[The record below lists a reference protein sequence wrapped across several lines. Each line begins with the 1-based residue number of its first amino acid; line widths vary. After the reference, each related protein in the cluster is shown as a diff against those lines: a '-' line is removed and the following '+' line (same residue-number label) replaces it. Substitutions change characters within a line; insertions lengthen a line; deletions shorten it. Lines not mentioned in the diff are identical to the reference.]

1 MKSNHFKF
9 KAKDGTELFVYRW
22 LPDDKKKIK
31 AAVQIAHGMAEQ
43 ASRYERFAKALVKEG
58 YAVYAKDHRGHG
70 KTAGDLDNVGF
81 FAHENG
87 WRTVVDD
94 MHQLTGIIRKENPKV
109 PVFLFGHS
117 MGSMLGRHY
126 AFLYGKDIDGFIVSG
141 TSGDPGLLGK
151 IGVLIAKREKK
162 KKGEKF
168 RSELLTK
175 LSFGEFNKP
184 FKPNRTDYDW
194 LSRDEA
200 EVDKYVK
207 DPYCGG
213 VFTTSFFCDLLEG
226 VNAIHDMKNVVN
238 TPKDLPM
245 YIFSGGKDPV
255 GKNGKGVRAVHKM
268 YEKVGIKDLT
278 LKLYPDGRHEMLNET
293 NRKDVFADVIKWLN
307 DHV

>member
-1 MKSNHFKF
+1 MKSDSFKF

-22 LPDDKKKIK
+22 VPKKGKVK

-43 ASRYERFAKALVKEG
+43 ASRYERFAKALVVEG

-70 KTAGDLDNVGF
+70 KTAGDLENVGF
-81 FAHENG
+81 FAKEDG
-87 WRTVVDD
+87 WVKVVDD
-94 MHQLTGIIRKENPKV
+94 MHDLTKIIKKENPKL
-109 PVFLFGHS
+109 PVILFGHS
-117 MGSMLGRHY
+117 MGSMLARHY
-126 AFLYGKDIDGFIVSG
+126 IFLYGKDIDGVIISG

-151 IGVLIAKREKK
+151 IGVLVAKWEKK
-162 KKGEKF
+162 RKGEKF

-184 FKPNRTDYDW
+184 FKPNRTDFDW
-194 LSRDEA
+194 LSRDDA

-213 VFTTSFFCDLLEG
+213 VFTTSFFCDLLIG
-226 VNAIHDMKNVVN
+226 VNAIHDMKNVAK

-245 YIFSGGKDPV
+245 FIFSGEKDPV
-255 GKNGKGVRAVHKM
+255 GKGGKGVRAVHRM
-268 YEKVGIKDLT
+268 YEKLGVKDLT
-278 LKLYPDGRHEMLNET
+278 LKLYPDARHEMLNET
-293 NRKDVFADVIKWLN
+293 NRKEVFADVIKWLN